1 MALSLWLPIDEVGGN
16 GVRGV
21 PGVEKYRPLHF
32 GHLNGSSGDAV
43 TRGPLSFPGRRG

>member
-1 MALSLWLPIDEVGGN
+1 MDGVGGN

-32 GHLNGSSGDAV
+32 GHLKGSSGDPV
-43 TRGPLSFPGRRG
+43 GRGPLSFPGRLG